1 MIKEGEDCS
10 LQRFLRQ
17 FGQYA
22 SRTTSERLKAS
33 SSSDRTRIQRNIPR
47 DISYATRQGIT
58 IFLLLL
64 LLPLPERSRARR
76 SRQRLFADFP
86 VVFRS
91 SRRADEKFFSA
102 ASVILLPRKK
112 SSFFQMDRSLG
123 GNDHRLIVR
132 LKSPPSS
139 HRASDKS

>member
-1 MIKEGEDCS
+1 MIKEGEGCS

-22 SRTTSERLKAS
+22 SRTTSERGCFFFLRPRKNPTKYTA
-33 SSSDRTRIQRNIPR
+33 RYIVCNETR
-47 DISYATRQGIT
+47 DYDLS
-58 IFLLLL
+58 
-64 LLPLPERSRARR
+64 PLPPPSSREIERARR

-102 ASVILLPRKK
+102 TSVILLPRKK

-123 GNDHRLIVR
+123 GNDRRLIVR

-139 HRASDKS
+139 HRTSDKS

>member
-1 MIKEGEDCS
+1 MIKEGEGSS

-22 SRTTSERLKAS
+22 SRTTSERGCFFFLRPRKNPTKYTARYIVCNETRDYDLSPPPPS
-33 SSSDRTRIQRNIPR
+33 SREI
-47 DISYATRQGIT
+47 
-58 IFLLLL
+58 
-64 LLPLPERSRARR
+64 ERARR

-102 ASVILLPRKK
+102 VSVILLPRKK

-139 HRASDKS
+139 HRTSDKS